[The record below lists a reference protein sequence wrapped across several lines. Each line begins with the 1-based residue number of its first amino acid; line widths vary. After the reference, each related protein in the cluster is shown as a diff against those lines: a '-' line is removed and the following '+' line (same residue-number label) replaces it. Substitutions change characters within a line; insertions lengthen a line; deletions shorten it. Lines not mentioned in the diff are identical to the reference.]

1 METSWSDEEFYE
13 FFEPEEQLPIE
24 EILRRNTRKATLET
38 LRANGIILEDD
49 LAELTDTQLE
59 VMGINMVERRKVL
72 AQTDSIRYCNNT
84 GYIFKSFCL
93 RICASFDTRV
103 VKKTVT

>member
-1 METSWSDEEFYE
+1 MGEYRAEPFSDYGSVAASVID
-13 FFEPEEQLPIE
+13 QLPIE

-72 AQTDSIRYCNNT
+72 AQTDSIRYCENT

-93 RICASFDTRV
+93 
-103 VKKTVT
+103 

>member
-13 FFEPEEQLPIE
+13 FFEPAEQLPIE

-72 AQTDSIRYCNNT
+72 AQTDSIRYKNNT
-84 GYIFKSFCL
+84 GYIFKSFC
-93 RICASFDTRV
+93 R
-103 VKKTVT
+103 